1 MRAAIRFS
9 PSAEEQCVQ
18 QIKRAERYEIHAVIH
33 YRPRRAR
40 VWLKGVIQNIST
52 SGVLIHT
59 DQVLPV
65 GTAIEMRFALPVN
78 WQGKAGAD
86 VFCRGIVVRASS
98 AEQPTGVKF
107 IALMIEQS
115 RLRRPVL

>member
-1 MRAAIRFS
+1 M
-9 PSAEEQCVQ
+9 
-18 QIKRAERYEIHAVIH
+18 
-33 YRPRRAR
+33 
-40 VWLKGVIQNIST
+40 KGVIQNIST

-78 WQGKAGAD
+78 WNGNAGAD
-86 VFCRGIVVRASS
+86 VFCRGVVVRSSS
-98 AEQPTGVKF
+98 AEEPASVRF

>member
-1 MRAAIRFS
+1 M
-9 PSAEEQCVQ
+9 
-18 QIKRAERYEIHAVIH
+18 
-33 YRPRRAR
+33 
-40 VWLKGVIQNIST
+40 KGVIQNIST

-78 WQGKAGAD
+78 WNGTAGAD
-86 VFCRGIVVRASS
+86 VFCRGVVVRSSS
-98 AEQPTGVKF
+98 AEEPASVRF